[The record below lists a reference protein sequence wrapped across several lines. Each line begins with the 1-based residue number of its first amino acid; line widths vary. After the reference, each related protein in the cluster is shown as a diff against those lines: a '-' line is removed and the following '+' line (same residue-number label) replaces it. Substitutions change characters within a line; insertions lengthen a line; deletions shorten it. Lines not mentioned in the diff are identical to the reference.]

1 MENHSGK
8 MRGRGGMLTRLSRV
22 LAEESC
28 QGDEIQ
34 EDGAVAQRSLVR
46 YRDGQIPRAGDSG

>member
-1 MENHSGK
+1 
-8 MRGRGGMLTRLSRV
+8 MRGRGDMLTRLSRV